1 MDRDSLTFDSCAFI
15 ASLFLLHTGA
25 VLFTTNT
32 AILARRCGIPQAF
45 VALLTA
51 GAEWEEVYHSA
62 AGPSH
67 SLIGTPACDSNCM
80 YHLEATNS
88 RSRKCCRCQYI
99 ECNGCLS
106 LGILF
111 NQDTLR
117 FDISAKIYS
126 GVLVVVSTL
135 FAIIAFTEFLDFAGG
150 VFFIFTFPVYIASIC
165 LAIYDGILAPT
176 PKEGEADAEKDLEPV
191 PIPNT
196 NHQVLHVSIDPS
208 VLQCHPTENS
218 HLLPTHS
225 QPSAPVETPGAA
237 FPSHHFFSSY
247 YWSFRHA
254 HSCILAV
261 IIRSLAFQPLSNF
274 THSYWHY
281 APREDQSNN

>member
-1 MDRDSLTFDSCAFI
+1 MDRDSLTFDSCAFL

-51 GAEWEEVYHSA
+51 GAEWEEKRPTLALGNVVGASISNVTGA
-62 AGPSH
+62 F
-67 SLIGTPACDSNCM
+67 SL
-80 YHLEATNS
+80 
-88 RSRKCCRCQYI
+88 R
-99 ECNGCLS
+99 
-106 LGILF
+106 ILF

-135 FAIIAFTEFLDFAGG
+135 FAIIAFTELLDFARG

-196 NHQVLHVSIDPS
+196 NHQVLHISIDPS

-237 FPSHHFFSSY
+237 FPSQHFFSSY

-281 APREDQSNN
+281 APREDHSND